1 MTQDGCEHTAERELL
16 ERGLERARRETPAL
30 SALLEAFGPLL
41 VERAR
46 LRQEAPGWPGRPLRV
61 DAEAFSRGTF
71 LLSGKGFKDMSGQL
85 PDAAQRLL
93 PVLARSFPALAGEF
107 EALGA
112 ALREGILS
120 WRDLARAGFG
130 RKAAA
135 PGVSPATLAFAAS
148 EMVRPLV
155 ERQARDLQDRIKD
168 LPWRQGRCPVCGGA
182 PAMSVLRP
190 QRDSA
195 EFISGHGGRRFLRC
209 GVCSTEWTHKRVSC
223 PGCGCEEPEELAVLA
238 SANRPFERVD
248 ACRRCKTYVPC
259 LDAGDM
265 VEVPDPDLAALVM
278 LPLILRA
285 REQGFEAQAELPWTR
300 P

>member
-1 MTQDGCEHTAERELL
+1 MTRDGCDHTAEVELL
-16 ERGLERARRETPAL
+16 ERGLARARSENPAL
-30 SALLEAFGPLL
+30 SALFEAFGPILM
-41 VERAR
+41 ERAR
-46 LRQEAPGWPGRPLRV
+46 LRQEAPGWPGRPPRF
-61 DAEAFSRGTF
+61 DAEVFCQGTF
-71 LLSGKGFKDMSGQL
+71 LLSGKGFKDMSDGL
-85 PDAAQRLL
+85 PAAADRLL

-112 ALREGILS
+112 ALGAGLLS

-130 RKAAA
+130 RKASA
-135 PGVSPATLAFAAS
+135 PGVSPAALAFAAS
-148 EMVRPLV
+148 ELVRPLV
-155 ERQARDLQDRIKD
+155 ERQARDLRDRIRD
-168 LPWRQGRCPVCGGA
+168 LPWSRGRCPVCGSG

-238 SANRPFERVD
+238 SGDRPFERVD

-259 LDAGDM
+259 LDAGEM
-265 VEVPDPDLAALVM
+265 VVVPDPDLAALVM